1 MKPFHILTAA
11 LCPALLL
18 AALPALADDA
28 LSNVRTAET
37 PLTAV
42 PTEWLGPT
50 PHFVMMGSSDGTSFD
65 IQIADIAALAD
76 VASFEG
82 KREYAP
88 DGTGY
93 RYIDFEV
100 ALEAVL
106 GGIERKIELEFE
118 NHDFNAWQDVTAF
131 TLGTAEFPQG
141 MKSNLELQYEWEA
154 AGTSVNAEL
163 AGWDGT
169 LTVHLDEGETDD
181 KGLSGKGMIGGLVV
195 AQRGADNLVISF
207 TVPVAEYEID
217 D

>member
-1 MKPFHILTAA
+1 MKSIPRLTMLCLAACPVLSDDALTSVRTVEMPLTAA
-11 LCPALLL
+11 
-18 AALPALADDA
+18 
-28 LSNVRTAET
+28 
-37 PLTAV
+37 

-50 PHFVMMGSSDGTSFD
+50 PHFVMMGTSNGTSFD
-65 IQIADIAALAD
+65 VQIADIAALAD

-82 KREYAP
+82 KREYTP

-106 GGIERKIELEFE
+106 GGIERKIELEFQ
-118 NHDFNAWQDVTAF
+118 NHDFNAWPDVTAF
-131 TLGTAEFPQG
+131 TLGTAEFPEG
-141 MKSNLELQYEWEA
+141 AKSNLELQYEWEA

-181 KGLSGKGMIGGLVV
+181 KGLSGKGMVSGLVV
-195 AQRGADNLVISF
+195 EQHGADGLVVSF